1 MCKYIFTDCKS
12 SCKQV
17 FVERKKKEIAM
28 SNIDGLAADWL
39 LVKAQEKE
47 IIAQRHAIEEQINA
61 ALDAKDE
68 GSITHTL
75 QDYKITLTQPVSR
88 KVDPIAWDKI
98 KDKIPENMHPVKVS
112 VSADASG
119 CRYLAEKEPR
129 LWARVAK
136 AFTSKAGKVGIK
148 VEAL

>member
-1 MCKYIFTDCKS
+1 
-12 SCKQV
+12 
-17 FVERKKKEIAM
+17 M

-129 LWARVAK
+129 LWSKIAK
-136 AFTSKAGKVGIK
+136 AFTTKAGKVGIK
-148 VEAL
+148 VELK

>member
-1 MCKYIFTDCKS
+1 
-12 SCKQV
+12 
-17 FVERKKKEIAM
+17 M

-129 LWARVAK
+129 LWSKIAK